1 MKKNLTEI
9 VFILDESGSM
19 HNLTEDTIGGFNSLI
34 KKQKN
39 EEGEAIVSTVMFSSN
54 SRVVH
59 DRVSLECINEITE
72 EDYCP
77 GGSTA
82 LLDAVGGAIKHIGNI
97 HKYAREEDVPEH
109 TIFIITTDGMENA
122 SRNYDRK
129 KVKKLIENQKEKYGW
144 EFIFLGANID
154 AAETAA
160 DIGID
165 RETAVDYMADSVGTH
180 TLFCSVASAVTN
192 ARMGIKN
199 SKSSAWRAD
208 IDRDH
213 TDRSGRR

>member
-54 SRVVH
+54 SRVLH

-97 HKYAREEDVPEH
+97 HKYAGR
-109 TIFIITTDGMENA
+109 
-122 SRNYDRK
+122 RK
-129 KVKKLIENQKEKYGW
+129 PYSSSPQTAWRMRAEIMIGKKL
-144 EFIFLGANID
+144 
-154 AAETAA
+154 
-160 DIGID
+160 
-165 RETAVDYMADSVGTH
+165 
-180 TLFCSVASAVTN
+180 
-192 ARMGIKN
+192 KN
-199 SKSSAWRAD
+199 
-208 IDRDH
+208 
-213 TDRSGRR
+213 